1 MTTVNKYVC
10 IATGQVYSLEKYWE
24 GHLEFIEAQSAS
36 YLDEDDVACFAVK

>member
-1 MTTVNKYVC
+1 MITENQSVC

-36 YLDEDDVACFAVK
+36 YLDEDDM